1 MREVRQLVVRTASS
15 CFGGHTS
22 VGATAVGSVRGAR
35 TPACR
40 AHTHVGACASN
51 AMRRLAAFGVFTAT
65 AYSVRRRT
73 KEFGIR
79 MALGALPRR
88 ILAAVVWKTAKLTGV
103 RCAAGLGAALA
114 L

>member
-1 MREVRQLVVRTASS
+1 M
-15 CFGGHTS
+15 

-40 AHTHVGACASN
+40 AHTHVGAC
-51 AMRRLAAFGVFTAT
+51 AAFGVFTAT

-79 MALGALPRR
+79 MALGALPSR
-88 ILAAVVWKTAKLTGV
+88 ILA
-103 RCAAGLGAALA
+103 
-114 L
+114 